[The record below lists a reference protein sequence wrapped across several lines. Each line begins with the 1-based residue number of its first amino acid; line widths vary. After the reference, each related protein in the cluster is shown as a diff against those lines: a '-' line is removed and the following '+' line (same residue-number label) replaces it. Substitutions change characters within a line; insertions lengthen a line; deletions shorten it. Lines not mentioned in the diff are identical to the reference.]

1 MEGWFKIYRKLCDSP
16 LWLSEPF
23 TRGQAW
29 IDLIYL
35 ASYSDTFFFVRGNRV
50 DVKTGQVAWSEPKL
64 ALRWQWSRTK
74 LRSFLNML
82 EKEQQIIQH
91 KNNITQIVTIVNYE
105 KYQEKEQQI
114 RQQKDSR
121 KTAERQ
127 QKDVLEESK
136 EVKKDNTNV
145 LSLSWRSDFNIYLS
159 ECKQQFS
166 KYYNDAEFIK
176 RQQVFYPNVNI
187 QRSIWKAYENYW
199 GTEEGWANKKKSR
212 TADINWKQ
220 TIVKALSF
228 QTNKVYYTKEE
239 LAEK

>member
-1 MEGWFKIYRKLCDSP
+1 MEGWIKIYRKVVESEYYFA
-16 LWLSEPF
+16 EPF
-23 TRGQAW
+23 NKIMAWFDLLIITNHKDGFFYKRGIRVEIQRGQSGYD
-29 IDLIYL
+29 IETL
-35 ASYSDTFFFVRGNRV
+35 A
-50 DVKTGQVAWSEPKL
+50 K
-64 ALRWQWSRTK
+64 RWKWSRGK
-74 LRSFLNML
+74 VERFLNDL
-82 EKEQQIIQH
+82 EIDKQI
-91 KNNITQIVTIVNYE
+91 
-105 KYQEKEQQI
+105 
-114 RQQKDSR
+114 
-121 KTAERQ
+121 ERQ
-127 QKDVLEESK
+127 KTNVTTIISICNYDQYQSDDNAKTSRTVKQTDTNK
-136 EVKKDNTNV
+136 NDKKDNTNV
-145 LSLSWRSDFNIYLS
+145 LSLTWRNDFQVYLA
-159 ECKQQFS
+159 ECKQEFS